1 MHRVLRRV
9 RAAGLDAV
17 PQVLGTDDRGR
28 EILTYLSGRIVDVDE
43 ELMTDG
49 QLVAAVAWIR
59 RLHDALDGAL
69 DGDEAAGPWRWFDV
83 PDATVLGHNDIAP
96 YNLCFEGDALV
107 GVFDWDLAGPTTPA
121 IELAQLAWSGVPLY
135 RERPAAEVAR
145 RLELLAS
152 TYGGPSPREVLD
164 AVVRVKRIG
173 IAGIRGWIANGDP
186 AGAAQA
192 AVGEPEATERSL
204 DALIA
209 RRPSIEEELS

>member
-1 MHRVLRRV
+1 MLDDDPPCYLLRGDRP
-9 RAAGLDAV
+9 GL
-17 PQVLGTDDRGR
+17 LGC
-28 EILTYLSGRIVDVDE
+28 
-43 ELMTDG
+43 
-49 QLVAAVAWIR
+49 LVKS
-59 RLHDALDGAL
+59 
-69 DGDEAAGPWRWFDV
+69 
-83 PDATVLGHNDIAP
+83 

-152 TYGGPSPREVLD
+152 TYAGPSPREVLD

-192 AVGEPEATERSL
+192 AVGEPARTER
-204 DALIA
+204 ALEA
-209 RRPSIEEELS
+209 LMRRLPSIEAELA